1 MAIARNWN
9 TTKIQIS
16 NLTPEQQLEVANL
29 IAKLQSQNTQEA
41 KHVAVITGAVLTAM
55 RQAGIDIG
63 AAKPV
68 VTAIKP
74 VENRELDLK
83 GVDEKTAAMVMAIV
97 CAQLGKQPEQ
107 LAFRSIKAI

>member
-9 TTKIQIS
+9 TMTLQIP
-16 NLTPEQQLEVANL
+16 NLTEEQKLEVAHF
-29 IAKLQSQNTQEA
+29 IAKLQAQNTQDA
-41 KHVAVITGAVLTAM
+41 KQVAVITGAVLTAM

-74 VENRELDLK
+74 VENRELDLR